1 MFKPAFAKDP
11 DEYIRLLHSP
21 RREEI
26 EMLDALITQIA
37 PSLDRK
43 LFGSI
48 IGYGSSHYETK
59 SGRSGEW
66 FTIGLASQKNYISI
80 YICMVEDGQYLPETY
95 KAHFPQ
101 ASVGKSCIRF
111 KKIEHIDQKKLTEL
125 IKKAVMLKDNGR

>member
-1 MFKPAFAKDP
+1 MFKPTLAKDP

-26 EMLDALITQIA
+26 EMLDALITQIS

-66 FTIGLASQKNYISI
+66 FTIGLASQKNYISM
-80 YICMVEDGQYLPETY
+80 YICIVEDGEYLPEQY
-95 KAHFPQ
+95 RDQFPQ